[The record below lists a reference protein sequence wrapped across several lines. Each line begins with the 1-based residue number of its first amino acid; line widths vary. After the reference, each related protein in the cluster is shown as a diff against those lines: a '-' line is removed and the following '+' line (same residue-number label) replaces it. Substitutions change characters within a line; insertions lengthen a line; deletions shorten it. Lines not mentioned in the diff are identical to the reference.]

1 MTRMITNLTNCR
13 IIVFARAPIPGEVK
27 TRLLSYADAQTITAL
42 YEKLVLHSLNM
53 ALESKVGPVELWCSP
68 SKGHSFF
75 LRCAEKFQVELHQQT
90 EGDLGRRMAH
100 AFDETLKRAPMALLM
115 GTDCPSLTCEDLKEA
130 KKVLKQGAPS
140 VISPAEDGGYVLIGL
155 RQYEPTLFEGISWGT
170 GSVLEETRERL
181 RRLRWN
187 WHELP
192 QRWDVDRPEDV
203 ERLKVEGYLDSKD
216 IKEWL
221 SK

>member
-1 MTRMITNLTNCR
+1 MTRMTSNVTNCR
-13 IIVFARAPIPGEVK
+13 IIVFAKAPIAGEVK

-42 YEKLVLHSLNM
+42 HEKLALHSLNT
-53 ALESKVGPVELWCSP
+53 AVESKVGSVELWCAP
-68 SKGHSFF
+68 SKEHPFF
-75 LRCAEKFQVELHQQT
+75 LRCAEKLQVELHQQT

-115 GTDCPSLTCEDLKEA
+115 GTDCPSLTPEDLKEA
-130 KKVLKQGAPS
+130 KKALKQGAPA

-155 RQYEPTLFEGISWGT
+155 CQYESTLFEGISWGT
-170 GSVLEETRERL
+170 SSVLEETRERL

-187 WHELP
+187 WYELP

-203 ERLKVEGYLDSKD
+203 ERLKVEGYLGSKD
-216 IKEWL
+216 IEEWL